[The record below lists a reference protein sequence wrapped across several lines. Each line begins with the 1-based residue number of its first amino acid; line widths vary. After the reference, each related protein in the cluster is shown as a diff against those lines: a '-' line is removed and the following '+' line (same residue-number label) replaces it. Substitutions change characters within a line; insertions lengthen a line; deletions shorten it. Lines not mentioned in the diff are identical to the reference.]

1 MKNDKTIVS
10 VIMSVYNSSD
20 TVKAAIKSILSQ
32 TFQNLEL
39 LIIDDYSEDDT
50 YNICKEF
57 EVEDYRVKV
66 FKNKKNIG
74 LTKSLNILLKQ
85 AKGDYI
91 ARQDADDVSY
101 PSRLFTQY
109 TLLEQ
114 NLHIDG
120 CTTRAKIV
128 NSKRL
133 IPGLSYYLPVKFLI
147 RYKNPFIHGSLF
159 IRKDS
164 LSNIGRYDERFLYAQ
179 DYKLITDLINKGHEL
194 KIIKKPLYELNMKNN
209 ISTKFKKEQEYFAQC
224 VRKNLIP

>member
-1 MKNDKTIVS
+1 MNNNQTIVS

-20 TVKAAIKSILSQ
+20 SVKAAIKSILSQ

-39 LIIDDYSEDDT
+39 LIIDDCSEDNT
-50 YNICKEF
+50 YNICKKF
-57 EVEDYRVKV
+57 EIQDSRVRV

-74 LTKSLNILLKQ
+74 LTKSLNVLLKH
-85 AKGDYI
+85 ARGEYI
-91 ARQDADDVSY
+91 ARQDGDDVSCS
-101 PSRLFTQY
+101 SRLFSQY
-109 TLLEQ
+109 TLLEK

-120 CTTRAKIV
+120 CTTRAKIA

-133 IPGLSYYLPVKFLI
+133 IPGLSYYLPVRFLI

-164 LSNIGRYDERFLYAQ
+164 LNNIGRYDERFLYAQ
-179 DYKLITDLINKGHEL
+179 DYKLITDLINKGHQL
-194 KIIKKPLYELNMKNN
+194 KIIKQPLYELNMENN
-209 ISTKFKKEQEYFAQC
+209 ISTKFKKEQEYFARC